1 MRIREVSWSSVGL
14 SLPSR
19 WPRVVSIGTVGGVA
33 IQALTSLV
41 IDPLMKWA
49 GLAAPTVD
57 GVTNLA
63 SSGVVGLALTLLLVW
78 FVGGFLEELCFRGYL
93 MTRAND
99 VFRGRAGT
107 AMSVV
112 LSTAYFGLSHWYQ
125 GPSGVI
131 EASVTGL
138 CFGLAFASTRNLLLP
153 IVLHAA
159 LDTSGVVMLAAGFT
173 GW

>member
-1 MRIREVSWSSVGL
+1 MSHPSRTAAILSTVEAAVIVAVLGLNIAKVTPFATGTLLFVLPNGWLSMRIRKVSWSSVWL

-78 FVGGFLEELCFRGYL
+78 FVGGFLEELCFRG
-93 MTRAND
+93 
-99 VFRGRAGT
+99 
-107 AMSVV
+107 
-112 LSTAYFGLSHWYQ
+112 
-125 GPSGVI
+125 
-131 EASVTGL
+131 
-138 CFGLAFASTRNLLLP
+138 
-153 IVLHAA
+153 
-159 LDTSGVVMLAAGFT
+159 
-173 GW
+173 